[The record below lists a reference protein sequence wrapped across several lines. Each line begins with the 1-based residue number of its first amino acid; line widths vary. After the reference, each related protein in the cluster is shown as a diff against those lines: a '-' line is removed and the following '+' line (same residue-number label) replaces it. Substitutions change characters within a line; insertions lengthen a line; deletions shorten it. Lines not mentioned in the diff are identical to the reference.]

1 MKNKFLTYLLYVLIG
16 MGFFI
21 SVLALFAGID
31 EKYGINFL
39 AIGILVMS
47 ICSMLLRAVKRNN
60 SKKQREVHN

>member
-21 SVLALFAGID
+21 SVLSLFTGID

-39 AIGILVMS
+39 VIGSLVVS
-47 ICSMLLRAVKRNN
+47 ICSMLLRAVRSNN